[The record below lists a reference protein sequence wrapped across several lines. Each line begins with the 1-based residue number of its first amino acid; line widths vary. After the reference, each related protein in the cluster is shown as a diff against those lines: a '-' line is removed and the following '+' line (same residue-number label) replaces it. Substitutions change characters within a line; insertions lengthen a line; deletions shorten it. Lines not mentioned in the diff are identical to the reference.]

1 MQITQDH
8 SFKIYLC
15 FMFFCFLFFF
25 SIDFYHH
32 QRTDRGEV
40 VFIYFTFN
48 LNEGDLSLNWQI
60 QKATFV

>member
-15 FMFFCFLFFF
+15 FFFVVVVFFK
-25 SIDFYHH
+25 IDFYHH

-48 LNEGDLSLNWQI
+48 LNEGNLSLNWQI

>member
-15 FMFFCFLFFF
+15 FFFVVVVVFL
-25 SIDFYHH
+25 IDFYHH

-60 QKATFV
+60 QKA

>member
-15 FMFFCFLFFF
+15 FFFVAVVFFK
-25 SIDFYHH
+25 IDFYHH

-48 LNEGDLSLNWQI
+48 LNEGNLSLNWQI